1 MPIHRG
7 KEQGFSVPNGFAELM
22 LPNNLELVVFKDEI
36 WQETNGQLGRVN
48 VGLSIRNLANRIDS
62 MSDGELRE
70 FISAVS
76 QDRGIHSGRLELT
89 FKHGH
94 VSPTEFAIE
103 ILAHHF
109 NVGAEV
115 LTGLGEQDVLTRM
128 ETLPGNQGEGF
139 RKRMLREGRLQK
151 FVSGDIPPGAVLHLM
166 SNGTLF
172 QVID

>member
-1 MPIHRG
+1 MPIHREE
-7 KEQGFSVPNGFAELM
+7 KADFSISDGFAELM

-36 WQETNGQLGRVN
+36 WEETNGQLGRVN
-48 VGLSIRNLANRIDS
+48 VGLSIHNLASRINS
-62 MSDGELRE
+62 MSDGELQRL
-70 FISAVS
+70 INAVS
-76 QDRGIHSGRLELT
+76 QDKGIHSDRLELT

-139 RKRMLREGRLQK
+139 RKRMLRENRLQK
-151 FVSGDIPPGAVLHLM
+151 FTSGDIPAGAVLHLM
-166 SNGTLF
+166 SDGTLF
-172 QVID
+172 QIVS